1 MFAVCLSVPR
11 ACRYRKKVEKDE
23 DYIRTVVQLG
33 AAVEGLVK
41 QNNALDIYEEYFAG
55 ISAQHSSEAPSA
67 RTLTVLQD
75 PTVSSSGVQRPVSCV
90 NWLQDGGSKV
100 VLSYSILDFQQQPA
114 GTMHTMGMTNRT
126 LCSSACCSRAWVDRW
141 CALVALQSVL
151 CSKHL
156 RRHCFCN
163 QPARRHA
170 PQQLRVGPVQP
181 QRAGGRA
188 AGAEPAGLCQ
198 VQRQRRKPGWRRAVQ
213 RPVLLL

>member
-1 MFAVCLSVPR
+1 MWHLVCLLRASLCLV

-55 ISAQHSSEAPSA
+55 IRAQHSSEAPSA
-67 RTLTVLQD
+67 RTLTVLKD

-114 GTMHTMGMTNRT
+114 GT
-126 LCSSACCSRAWVDRW
+126 
-141 CALVALQSVL
+141 
-151 CSKHL
+151 
-156 RRHCFCN
+156 F
-163 QPARRHA
+163 
-170 PQQLRVGPVQP
+170 
-181 QRAGGRA
+181 
-188 AGAEPAGLCQ
+188 GAHYGHD
-198 VQRQRRKPGWRRAVQ
+198 
-213 RPVLLL
+213 